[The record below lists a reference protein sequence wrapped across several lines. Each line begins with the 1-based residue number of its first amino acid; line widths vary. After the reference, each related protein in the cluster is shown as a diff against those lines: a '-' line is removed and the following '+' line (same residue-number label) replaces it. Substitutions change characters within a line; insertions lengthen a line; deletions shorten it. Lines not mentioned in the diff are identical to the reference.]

1 VSIPS
6 AILALIVLACF
17 AGPFVFGLPNP
28 DAGNLQDRL
37 LPIGSPGH
45 LLGTNNLGNDML
57 SRLLH
62 GGQVSIIV
70 GVVATAI
77 GFSIG
82 VVLGTIAGYYRG
94 AVEATFMRIFDVLFA
109 FPGLILALAIATY
122 LGPSLTHTIWAIAF
136 FGIAGFGR
144 LARGLTVRVRN
155 LEYVRAARVAGARG
169 GRIVF
174 GHILPNILPPL
185 MTFAMFG
192 VGVAMVAEA
201 GLSFLGLGI
210 QIPRP
215 SWGNLIASG
224 QDYLSSDPMLIVLP
238 AVALFI
244 TVLCINLVTDS
255 LRDRLGLER

>member
-1 VSIPS
+1 MSVPS
-6 AILALIVLACF
+6 GVLALIVLACF
-17 AGPFVFGLPNP
+17 AGPTVLGLPNP
-28 DAGNLQDRL
+28 DVGELHDRL
-37 LPIGSPGH
+37 LPVGSAGH
-45 LLGTNNLGNDML
+45 ILGTNNLGNDML

-70 GVVATAI
+70 GVVSTAI
-77 GFSIG
+77 GFGIG
-82 VVLGTIAGYYRG
+82 VVLGTVAGYYRG
-94 AVEATFMRIFDVLFA
+94 VVEATFMRIFDVLFA

-122 LGPSLTHTIWAIAF
+122 LGPSLIHTIWAISF

-155 LEYVRAARVAGARG
+155 LDYVRAARVAGARG
-169 GRIVF
+169 PGIVF
-174 GHILPNILPPL
+174 GHILPNILPAL
-185 MTFAMFG
+185 FTFAMFG
-192 VGVAMVAEA
+192 VGIAMVAEA

-215 SWGNLIASG
+215 SWGNLISSG
-224 QDYLSSDPMLIVLP
+224 QDYLSSAPALIIQP

-244 TVLCINLVTDS
+244 TVLCINLVTDG